1 MLANERA
8 RDLIQRDFAPR
19 SGTDR
24 RYAGDITYIMT
35 WEGWAYLSV
44 TWITLRVAEGIWVW
58 LDSVAVNC

>member
-44 TWITLRVAEGIWVW
+44 TWNHSACRRGDLGLAG
-58 LDSVAVNC
+58 